1 MSVIAF
7 LRKLAGSHEADRQ
20 VDREFRRRL
29 NGVDAKNDELDKLN
43 NELDDVLAAVS
54 ERQGQFSVDTIPPG
68 ARREHAVDS
77 IPGEPRE
84 RQPSDPAPG

>member
-20 VDREFRRRL
+20 VDREFRKRL
-29 NGVDAKNDELDKLN
+29 NGVDVKNDELDRLN

-54 ERQGQFSVDTIPPG
+54 KRQSQISVESLPPAANG
-68 ARREHAVDS
+68 EHAVDS
-77 IPGEPRE
+77 IPGDPRE
-84 RQPSDPAPG
+84 RQPSDPPG